1 MNINQVRYF
10 VLVHDCHSF
19 SAAAKMRG
27 ISVQAVSKAVGEL
40 EREVGCDLLARSSKG
55 VIATQ
60 AGKAFYQRARL
71 AVSAFDNLENFSF
84 TDATKKPEG
93 PIRVALCSP
102 NFDKSA
108 ELLHSLSTY
117 FQKASG
123 VEFNLELADVRD
135 AQLKLSTGAYDALVT
150 IGTYEHE
157 GTECYLLGKL
167 PTGIRVAKNHPL
179 AFKKSVT
186 LEDLRKYPAGESAI
200 IDDFNTSILQMYV
213 KSGAIDNVERLDTI
227 SEETKDFMTERQ
239 GYFFSAIFPFVAS
252 AETQLLLIPIDSK
265 ESIRVPICIVV
276 MQGHMTSEL
285 ECVRSLMMQGAGFG
299 SK

>member
-10 VLVHDCHSF
+10 VLVHDCQSF

-84 TDATKKPEG
+84 EEASQKSDR
-93 PIRVALCSP
+93 PIKIALYSP
-102 NFDKSA
+102 TFDNSA
-108 ELLHSLSTY
+108 GLLRSLSTF

-123 VEFNLELADVRD
+123 VAFDLELADVRD
-135 AQLKLSTGAYDALVT
+135 AQQNLSNGTYDALVT

-157 GTECYLLGKL
+157 GTECYSLGKL
-167 PTGIRVAKNHPL
+167 PTGVRVDKSHPL
-179 AFKKSVT
+179 ATKKSVS
-186 LEDLRKYPAGESAI
+186 LEELNQYPAGESAI
-200 IDDFNTSILQMYV
+200 IDGFNNSILQMYV
-213 KSGAIDNVERLDTI
+213 KSGAIDNVERLETI
-227 SEETKDFMTERQ
+227 SEETQDFMVKRH
-239 GYFFSAIFPFVAS
+239 GYFFSAIFPQVVS
-252 AETQLLLIPIDSK
+252 RETQLILVPINPE

-276 MQGHMTSEL
+276 MQGHMTPEL
-285 ECVRSLMMQGAGFG
+285 ECVRTLVMQSTGLA
-299 SK
+299 SR